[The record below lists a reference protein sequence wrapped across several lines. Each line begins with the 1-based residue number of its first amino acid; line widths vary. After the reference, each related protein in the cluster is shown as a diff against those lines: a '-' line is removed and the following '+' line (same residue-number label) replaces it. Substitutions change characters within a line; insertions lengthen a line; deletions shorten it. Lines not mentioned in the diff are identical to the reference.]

1 MATARRM
8 SSEIRILHAMELI
21 IKQFNWSKYHEHGLS
36 VVLQVLTWVI
46 ERWVD
51 SAMTKVQHQQQ
62 YTVNTQH
69 YAQQEIP
76 TSTPVALLQ
85 YVVDA
90 TLQSDSGR
98 HAIGQHLR
106 LVCGTLCMTFE
117 QLAAP
122 VSKASNSRVGS
133 TTTAIDTSSFL
144 MWRSSLTNV
153 LTSLLLTSP
162 SDVDCYVVKVDMPP
176 NYDELSSVRTALQQR
191 IDRCETDLISGS
203 DIQADILQGVQYLR
217 QCIVSGNAKP
227 ILKAVEQLRTIMQ
240 SDDATEFWQSKVV
253 QHDSCLKSLIGV
265 LVGLCR
271 SEHQDSAV
279 HSEALRA
286 LGDIGAINPYS
297 IQLSSIDY
305 RLSTTAATVTT
316 SSSTTTTNSSDPLFS
331 LKMNALKL
339 LSTCMTSHDA
349 VLSEKAMQTVK
360 AILVQDTGVELLN
373 SSTDSDMIA
382 LLQPFAQDKVIV
394 DRPIMKQL
402 RLSRQESTAMIQQQ
416 YTAFTDDTWSI
427 SGKSFNTWICA
438 LMYALIKE
446 CYSNDSTNNSNRA
459 PAIARQ
465 NSSSSSTTTAYNYAY
480 SDVKGDD
487 SFISACGSMCAY
499 QAEFAAYLFPAVVYD
514 LIRTNKQSGSSSSS
528 SSSSSRR
535 NSSSG
540 DTNKAIQA
548 LTEQFSKH
556 IINSSANSNK
566 QAVQLAIEALNFL
579 RECQVSCT
587 EHYCHGCHCIL
598 HGTYVSQKCLYATHM
613 M

>member
-51 SAMTKVQHQQQ
+51 TAMTIVQHQQQ
-62 YTVNTQH
+62 HTVNTQQQ
-69 YAQQEIP
+69 YAQEVP

-90 TLQSDSGR
+90 TLQSDTGR

-122 VSKASNSRVGS
+122 VTKASSNRI
-133 TTTAIDTSSFL
+133 TDNTTAIDTSSFL
-144 MWRSSLTNV
+144 MWRSSVTNV
-153 LTSLLLTSP
+153 LTSLLVTSA
-162 SDVDCYVVKVDMPP
+162 SDMDCYVVKVDMLP

-191 IDRCETDLISGS
+191 IDKCDTDLVTGN
-203 DIQADILQGVQYLR
+203 DVQADILRGVQYLR

-305 RLSTTAATVTT
+305 RISTAAATVITN
-316 SSSTTTTNSSDPLFS
+316 SSTTTTNSSDPLFS

-339 LSTCMTSHDA
+339 VSIYMTSHDA
-349 VLSEKAMQTVK
+349 VLSAKAMQTIK
-360 AILVQDTGVELLN
+360 AILVQDTGIELLN

-402 RLSRQESTAMIQQQ
+402 RLSRQESTALIQQQ
-416 YTAFTDDTWSI
+416 YTAFTDDTWST
-427 SGKSFNTWICA
+427 SGKSFNTWICT
-438 LMYALIKE
+438 LMCALIKE
-446 CYSNDSTNNSNRA
+446 CYSHDSTNNNSNKA

-487 SFISACGSMCAY
+487 NFISACGTMCEY

-514 LIRTNKQSGSSSSS
+514 LIRTKKQSGSSSSS
-528 SSSSSRR
+528 RR
-535 NSSSG
+535 HSSG

-556 IINSSANSNK
+556 IIDISANSNK

-579 RECQVSCT
+579 RECQVSCMQNHT
-587 EHYCHGCHCIL
+587 YLNNGCMQHAL
-598 HGTYVSQKCLYATHM
+598 V
-613 M
+613 